1 MFEEGAKP
9 APGGRAVDTKK
20 SYTQGHSE
28 SAGRRIGRAVARPL
42 LLLAVILCVSL
53 PGFAATV
60 SNEVFQRTYPLV
72 AGGSFMLENVNGSVQ
87 VEGWDRDEVEVRAV
101 KTSQNDPRDTEQ
113 VKIEVDSQPGQVTVH
128 TLYPKGQGA
137 QVAVEYHVRVPYRVL
152 LGDVETVNGSVVV
165 RGIEGSGQLRSVN
178 GNVEVFD
185 SSGRFNAKTTNGDLR
200 LELRELMDGGP
211 MNIETVNGSVVL
223 GLPSNA
229 RANLNVLSMNGDVYS
244 ELPGSPTTAPL
255 SKRAFRAKMGIGG
268 GDISVHTVNG
278 GIRLVVERT
287 GG

>member
-1 MFEEGAKP
+1 M
-9 APGGRAVDTKK
+9 DTQK
-20 SYTQGHSE
+20 SFNQGHS
-28 SAGRRIGRAVARPL
+28 AKTDRRIGLALARPFVL
-42 LLLAVILCVSL
+42 VAALVCVSL
-53 PGFAATV
+53 PGFAATIN
-60 SNEVFQRTYPLV
+60 NEVFQRTYPLI
-72 AGGSFMLENVNGSVQ
+72 AGGSFLLENVNGSVQ

-113 VKIEVDSQPGQVTVH
+113 VKIEVDSQPGQVAVH

-152 LGDVETVNGSVVV
+152 LGNIETVNGSVVV

-200 LELRELMDGGP
+200 LELRELLDGGP

-223 GLPSNA
+223 GLPSDA
-229 RANLNVLSMNGDVYS
+229 RANLKALSMNGDVYS
-244 ELPGSPTTAPL
+244 DMPGIATSAPL
-255 SKRAFRAKMGIGG
+255 AKRAFRAKMGIGG
-268 GDISVHTVNG
+268 GEISVHTVNG